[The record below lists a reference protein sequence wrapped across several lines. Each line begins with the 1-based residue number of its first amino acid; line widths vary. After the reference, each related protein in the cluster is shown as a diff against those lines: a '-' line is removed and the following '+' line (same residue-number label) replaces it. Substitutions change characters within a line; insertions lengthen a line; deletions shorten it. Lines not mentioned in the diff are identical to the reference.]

1 MTQDRILITGAASGL
16 GLALATRYAQDGR
29 RVLLTDQDPDALER
43 AVAGIGA
50 AHADRLATLVLDVR
64 LDEDWDAARAWVAS
78 HWGGL
83 DVLVNNAGVATGGR
97 FEHLPTEDWDWI
109 LQINLMGV
117 VRGCRT
123 FVPMMR
129 EQRSGHLVNIASAAG
144 LLNPPVMAS
153 YNVVKA
159 GVVSLS
165 ETLRHELEPAGITT
179 SVVCPTFFRTG
190 LAGTFRTPDE
200 AVRRTME
207 KLVTQSSVPADVIAG
222 RIQAGVAK
230 GRFLILTDR
239 EGAVAYAVKRFVPP
253 LFRRE
258 ARKGAV
264 RLLNSI
270 ARSEREAAATGG
282 AAAGGPS
289 SGGTA
294 PAGTTSGGVPTAGA

>member
-1 MTQDRILITGAASGL
+1 MTEQRILISGAASGL
-16 GLALATRYAQDGR
+16 GLALATRYAQDGW
-29 RVLLTDQDPDALER
+29 RVLLTDLDQEALDR
-43 AVAGIGA
+43 AVAGIAGA
-50 AHADRLATLVLDVR
+50 RDGQLSTLVLDVR
-64 LDEDWDAARAWVAS
+64 SDEDWEAARSWVAS

-97 FEHLPTEDWDWI
+97 FEHLPMEDWDWI

-129 EQRSGHLVNIASAAG
+129 EQGSGHLVNIASAAG
-144 LLNPPVMAS
+144 LLNPPVMSS

-165 ETLRHELEPAGITT
+165 ETLRHELEPAGIAT
-179 SVVCPTFFRTG
+179 SVVCPTFFKTG

-207 KLVTQSSVPADVIAG
+207 KLVTQSSVPAEVIAG
-222 RIQAGVAK
+222 RIQAGVAG

-258 ARKGAV
+258 ARRGAV
-264 RLLNSI
+264 RLLNAI
-270 ARSEREAAATGG
+270 ARSEREGAATGG
-282 AAAGGPS
+282 TPADAAD
-289 SGGTA
+289 A
-294 PAGTTSGGVPTAGA
+294 PVADPAREREPTAGA